1 MRAVEKVMGQK
12 RCLYHLTQAT
22 WRKIQDL
29 GLRQL
34 YPYQRR
40 SKDVCFFLIMSLE
53 NTLSDIAA

>member
-1 MRAVEKVMGQK
+1 MRAVEKVTGKK

-34 YPYQRR
+34 YRTSDQR
-40 SKDVCFFLIMSLE
+40 SKDVCFLNMSLE
-53 NTLSDIAA
+53 NTFNDIAA